1 MKELHKPVLLAEVL
15 AWLKPRE
22 GESYFDM
29 TAGYGGHAREV
40 LKLTRNYKD
49 AVLNDRDERAVS
61 VLREKDWILK
71 QVQDDSY
78 KPEIMHGDFYSTA
91 SSLVECNRTFD
102 LILGDFGVSS
112 PQLDEKL
119 RGFSYIF
126 DAPLDMRMDV
136 RQKLSARTIVNE
148 WSEREIAEILEK
160 YGELS
165 GGLARGVARAI
176 TSARPVETTGR
187 LAEVVRDRMGR
198 AWTHPEARVFQAV
211 RIAVNGELEQIEKV
225 LPLIPKLL
233 RPGGRVALISFHS
246 LEDRLV
252 KGFLAEAA
260 SYGEDSELRILT
272 KKPVVAGN
280 VEVENNPR
288 ARSAKLRVAEKLQ

>member
-61 VLREKDWILK
+61 VLRSRFDNTGA
-71 QVQDDSY
+71 
-78 KPEIMHGDFYSTA
+78 EIRHGDFYSTA